1 MALSLLLDENISPVV
16 AEQIAQNRP
25 DISIL
30 SVSLWREGVF
40 LGMPDATLLTAAQ
53 EEGRT
58 LVTYD
63 VQILSDL
70 AFWFEQE
77 IPFAGLIFVDV
88 NTIANNDFGALVR
101 ALIYLWDQE
110 HAANWTNRLLFV
122 PAPPTS

>member
-1 MALSLLLDENISPVV
+1 MALSLLLNENISPVV
-16 AEQIAQNRP
+16 AEQIAQKRP

-40 LGMPDATLLTAAQ
+40 LGMPDATLLAAAF
-53 EEGRT
+53 EEGKT

-88 NTIANNDFGALVR
+88 NTIAGNDFGALVR

-110 HAANWTNRLLFV
+110 HAANWTNRLLFL
-122 PAPPTS
+122 PASAVG